1 MSAIKDFFKDI
12 FMLAPEKG
20 LVGLTGIKSVKKSAK
35 KSIAKSSKKSEPN
48 LSELMR
54 KSYKKLEV

>member
-1 MSAIKDFFKDI
+1 MSAIKDFLKDI

-20 LVGLTGIKSVKKSAK
+20 LVGLSGIKKTKKSPK
-35 KSIAKSSKKSEPN
+35 KSIVKSTKSSEPK
-48 LSELMR
+48 LSDLMR